1 MNELFQRKEL
11 KYVLSEDQ
19 RNQLLK
25 EEGLVPD
32 IYPDYR
38 LESSYLDTKDFDLLS
53 TCVRKSPYRE
63 KVRVRTY
70 SDSGSFLEVKRDDAV
85 GVVDQ
90 LEGDDFKEADG
101 ISGAYEADPGGVQQD
116 AGGESQQY
124 GQEVEDGV
132 RKHVEQDV
140 CLGVV
145 GDDVEC
151 HEQGRTALTMPALE
165 RAGITGWKTP
175 ATKSMIVLTMPFFS
189 SGSSAVAVLAWRPA
203 RSSISSNTSA
213 T

>member
-38 LESSYLDTKDFDLLS
+38 LESTYLDTKDFDLLS
-53 TCVRKSPYRE
+53 ACVRKSPYRE

-101 ISGAYEADPGGVQQD
+101 ISGAYEADPGGVQ
-116 AGGESQQY
+116 AVKANSTG
-124 GQEVEDGV
+124 
-132 RKHVEQDV
+132 RK
-140 CLGVV
+140 
-145 GDDVEC
+145 
-151 HEQGRTALTMPALE
+151 
-165 RAGITGWKTP
+165 
-175 ATKSMIVLTMPFFS
+175 
-189 SGSSAVAVLAWRPA
+189 
-203 RSSISSNTSA
+203 
-213 T
+213 